1 MVGVG
6 IAWASILS
14 LPYAMLSSAI
24 PQQRMG
30 VYMGIFNFFI
40 VIPEIIAA
48 LAFGPV
54 SRGLFGQ
61 DNPNAPLYFVVIG
74 GACFIVAAM
83 LVTRVND
90 GVDDSAVGVVVP
102 PGVQPSIEAPS
113 AAAHT

>member
-40 VIPEIIAA
+40 VIPDIIAA
-48 LAFGPV
+48 IAFGPV
-54 SRGLFGQ
+54 SSAAFGQ
-61 DNPNAPLYFVVIG
+61 DNVNAPLYFVMIG
-74 GACFIVAAM
+74 GACSILSSVFVS
-83 LVTRVND
+83 
-90 GVDDSAVGVVVP
+90 GVEVFVGEVFVPLSA
-102 PGVQPSIEAPS
+102 
-113 AAAHT
+113 H